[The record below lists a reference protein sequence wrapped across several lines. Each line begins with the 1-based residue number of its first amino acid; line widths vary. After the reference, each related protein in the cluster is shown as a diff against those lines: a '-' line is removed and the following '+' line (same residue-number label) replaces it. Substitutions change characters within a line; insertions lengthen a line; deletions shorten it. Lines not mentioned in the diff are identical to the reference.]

1 MESEGTLGFREN
13 HSIKLLQG
21 DLSLLT
27 VHQTTFYLTVFN
39 AIARTSTRTTLPPL
53 AALLST
59 REKNID

>member
-1 MESEGTLGFREN
+1 
-13 HSIKLLQG
+13 LQG

-39 AIARTSTRTTLPPL
+39 AIPRASTRTTLPPL

-59 REKNID
+59 LETKL